1 MFFNKNNDFKRNTSL
16 FCFFMFFRVLGKSAH
31 RENSHPSSPPWKTPP
46 GKFPTRKFPPRIFPP
61 ISLIA
66 LLHLTLRFDKYS
78 QTLRLGNWGVRED
91 SSPGRI
97 QSAPLLQT
105 QNFQQKNMLLISSL
119 CATVSSITFIL
130 YNNTNLSNCFHFSGF
145 HPNTFVYSRF
155 PSMIQFL
162 YCLLSSISPWRSP
175 HGGYQSKTF
184 WNTSLQFAGNAFPT
198 LFSTT
203 EA

>member
-46 GKFPTRKFPPRIFPP
+46 GKFPTRKFPLRIFPP

-78 QTLRLGNWGVRED
+78 QTLRLGNRGVRED
-91 SSPGRI
+91 SSPGKI

-105 QNFQQKNMLLISSL
+105 QNFRQKNVIDFLVV
-119 CATVSSITFIL
+119 C
-130 YNNTNLSNCFHFSGF
+130 YC
-145 HPNTFVYSRF
+145 
-155 PSMIQFL
+155 FL
-162 YCLLSSISPWRSP
+162 YYFYII
-175 HGGYQSKTF
+175 Q
-184 WNTSLQFAGNAFPT
+184 
-198 LFSTT
+198 
-203 EA
+203 